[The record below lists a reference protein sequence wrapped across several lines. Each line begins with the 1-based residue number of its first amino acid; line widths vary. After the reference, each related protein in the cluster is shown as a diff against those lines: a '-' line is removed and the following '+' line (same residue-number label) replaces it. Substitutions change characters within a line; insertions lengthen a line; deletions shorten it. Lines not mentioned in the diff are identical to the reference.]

1 MWDTAALN
9 ACTEE
14 EERSRII
21 KLSFHF
27 RNLEKEEQT
36 KSKISRRKEIIKIRI
51 EIHETENR
59 KSTEKINK
67 TKSCLFE
74 KISKINKCLARPNK
88 EKRRH
93 RLLISELREEYH
105 QRSY

>member
-1 MWDTAALN
+1 MWDAVKAVLIEKSIALN
-9 ACTEE
+9 AYIREE
-14 EERSRII
+14 ESS
-21 KLSFHF
+21 KFNHLSFHH
-27 RNLEKEEQT
+27 RKLDQEGQT

-59 KSTEKINK
+59 KSIEKINK

-93 RLLISELREEYH
+93 RF
-105 QRSY
+105 

>member
-14 EERSRII
+14 EERSVII
-21 KLSFHF
+21 NLSFHF
-27 RNLEKEEQT
+27 RNLEKEEKT
-36 KSKISRRKEIIKIRI
+36 KSKIIRRKEIIKIRI

-59 KSTEKINK
+59 KSIEKINK

-93 RLLISELREEYH
+93 R
-105 QRSY
+105 